1 MQTGRRRLAEKQYK
15 QEAQDELAHSKAD
28 MGTPAMPEPA
38 EFTSPLAL
46 SIKGDVPGHMITTA
60 SISPDGLAIAPVPVQ
75 HGKYEDGMF
84 NYRLMMKYQF
94 IKSGFEN
101 FGHVVSEYV
110 ERNMAY
116 RLPAD
121 HLLSLIYYNV
131 FRAFV
136 LNIQCL
142 GLSFDGMCLDEYQS
156 KFPTMSPDDPSLAL
170 LPPGLRPT
178 ELQRKIP
185 HHPMW
190 DIFPDPVL
198 RDNALRYGEDNFD
211 DVELCLQIFGDGSSV
226 SDDDSHNRTGLIAWS
241 DPASS
246 SGWEVTEKF
255 ARNWS
260 WFLKGAVELEA
271 STNFWRTARLEEPI
285 FFAFE

>member
-1 MQTGRRRLAEKQYK
+1 MELSIPFSEQLEFRIALSTTGQVPGHVSPTGGSAL
-15 QEAQDELAHSKAD
+15 DELARPRPF
-28 MGTPAMPEPA
+28 MEGTAP
-38 EFTSPLAL
+38 
-46 SIKGDVPGHMITTA
+46 GDV
-60 SISPDGLAIAPVPVQ
+60 
-75 HGKYEDGMF
+75 E
-84 NYRLMMKYQF
+84 NCKYQEDIPRCRLIMAMQAVRSDF
-94 IKSGFEN
+94 DN
-101 FGHVVSEYV
+101 FGQVVSDYV
-110 ERNMAY
+110 KRDMAY

-131 FRAFV
+131 FRAFA
-136 LNIQCL
+136 LNIQQL

-178 ELQRKIP
+178 DLQCLQP

-198 RDNALRYGEDNFD
+198 RDNIIAYGEDNFD

-226 SDDDSHNRTGLIAWS
+226 SDDDTTNGSGFIAWS
-241 DPASS
+241 DPASC
-246 SGWEVTEKF
+246 SGWEVTERF

-260 WFLKGAVELEA
+260 SFLKGAFELEA
-271 STNFWRTARLEEPI
+271 STNLWRARRGESTI
-285 FFAFE
+285 QFA